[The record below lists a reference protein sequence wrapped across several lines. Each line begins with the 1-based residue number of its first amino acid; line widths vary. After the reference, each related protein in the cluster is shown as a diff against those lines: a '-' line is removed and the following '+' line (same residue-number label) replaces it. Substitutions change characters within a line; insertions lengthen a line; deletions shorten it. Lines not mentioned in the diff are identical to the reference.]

1 MKRAEL
7 ISLVRE
13 FPDRSIQWLLE
24 TPDNVCGLLTIL
36 SSDLASRI
44 NYNQLRNLKRTFILD
59 NFRKREADIVFEAPF
74 VDESENI
81 PSEVI
86 IYILIEH
93 QSTID
98 PTIPFR
104 LLSYMTQIWDMQRR
118 EWENKNLPLHQWRF
132 CPILPIVFYTG
143 DQRWELPSDMRQL
156 MDLPVSLE
164 KFIPRHETLF
174 LDLKTTEP
182 ERLTKENHPFG
193 WVLQVIQKEE
203 AAQEEFKDAL
213 HFAVQHLELMLP
225 DERVNWEKLMHFLF
239 AFINHR
245 RKQSEQSE
253 LFEVVQNAVSDK
265 SHRKEMEK
273 MGKTIAQALIE
284 EGEIKGKIEGR
295 IEGLHDAVSL
305 GLELKFGPD
314 SIALMDKVLKVESVE
329 KLEKII
335 KTIKI
340 AKKIEE
346 IEKLI

>member
-7 ISLVRE
+7 ISLIRE

-24 TPDNVCGLLTIL
+24 TPDNVRGLLNII
-36 SSDLASRI
+36 SSDLANKI
-44 NYNQLRNLKRTFILD
+44 NYGQLKNLKRTFILD
-59 NFRKREADIVFEAPF
+59 NFRKREADIIFEAPF
-74 VDESENI
+74 FDESDNI

-98 PTIPFR
+98 PAIPFR

-118 EWENKNLPLHQWRF
+118 EWESKKLPLHQWKF

-143 DQRWELPSDMRQL
+143 SKRWELPSDIGQL
-156 MDLPVSLE
+156 MNLPVSLE
-164 KFIPRHETLF
+164 RFIPRHDTLF
-174 LDLKTTEP
+174 LDLKTIEP
-182 ERLTKENHPFG
+182 EQLTKEDHPFG

-203 AAQEEFKDAL
+203 ATGEEFKEAL

-225 DERVNWEKLMHFLF
+225 EERVNWERLMHFLF

-245 RKQSEQSE
+245 REQSEQSE
-253 LFEVVQNAVSDK
+253 LFEVVQSAVSDR

-284 EGEIKGKIEGR
+284 EGEIKGKIEG
-295 IEGLHDAVSL
+295 LHDAVSL
-305 GLELKFGPD
+305 GLELKFGTE
-314 SIALMDKVLKVESVE
+314 SVTLMDKVRKVESVE

-335 KTIKI
+335 RTIRT
-340 AKKIEE
+340 AKKIDE
-346 IEKLI
+346 IENLI

>member
-7 ISLVRE
+7 ISLIRE

-24 TPDNVCGLLTIL
+24 TPDNVRGLLKII
-36 SSDLASRI
+36 SSDLANRI
-44 NYNQLRNLKRTFILD
+44 NYGQLRNLKRTFILD

-74 VDESENI
+74 LDEPGNI

-98 PTIPFR
+98 PAIPFR
-104 LLSYMTQIWDMQRR
+104 LLSYMIQIWDIQRR
-118 EWENKNLPLHQWRF
+118 EWESKKLPIHQWRF

-143 DQRWELPSDMRQL
+143 TQRWELPSDIGQL
-156 MDLPVSLE
+156 MNLPVSLE
-164 KFIPRHETLF
+164 RFIPRHDTLF

-182 ERLTKENHPFG
+182 SQLIKENHPFG

-203 AAQEEFKDAL
+203 ATQEEFKDAL

-225 DERVNWEKLMHFLF
+225 DERANWERLMHFLF

-245 RKQSEQSE
+245 REQSEQSE
-253 LFEVVQNAVSDK
+253 LLEVVQNAVSDK

-273 MGKTIAQALIE
+273 MGKTIAEALIE
-284 EGEIKGKIEGR
+284 KGEIKGLR
-295 IEGLHDAVSL
+295 DAVSL
-305 GLELKFGPD
+305 GLELKFGTD
-314 SIALMDKVLKVESVE
+314 SMSLMDKVRKVESVE

-335 KTIKI
+335 KTIKT
-340 AKKIEE
+340 AKKIDE